1 MKQAQEAARQRE
13 LAQAQALAEE
23 QRKRA
28 EEQAAASA
36 RLRRRA
42 LFLAGAAGVAI
53 LAMIAAIIFL
63 QQSQQSEAEALSQKS
78 IAEQQRTIA
87 DQQKAAAETNAAEA
101 RRQQTAAETNAA
113 EARRQTGLAEQ
124 RERQARVSTLA
135 TQSQLAL
142 DRYPQRSL
150 LLATEALNL
159 SSQAGEPVAPASID
173 ALRAGLAEI
182 SGQTLVGAEQPA
194 SAVAY
199 SADGRYLAI
208 GSQAGRCACWICRP
222 TILLAQ
228 PIDAARPR
236 GSGRRDRIQPRW
248 PLPRQR
254 QLRWNRAAV
263 GSAGR

>member
-1 MKQAQEAARQRE
+1 M
-13 LAQAQALAEE
+13 AEE

-28 EEQAAASA
+28 EEQVAASA

-53 LAMIAAIIFL
+53 LAMIAAFMFL
-63 QQSQQSEAEALSQKS
+63 RQSRQSEAEALSQKS

-113 EARRQTGLAEQ
+113 EARRQTDLAQQ
-124 RERQARVSTLA
+124 RERQARISTLA

-159 SSQAGEPVAPASID
+159 SSQSGDLVAPASID

-199 SADGRYLAI
+199 SADGRYLAV
-208 GSQAGRCACWICRP
+208 GSQAGQLRLLDMQADDPLTKPLSCAGTRIRS
-222 TILLAQ
+222 
-228 PIDAARPR
+228 PR
-236 GSGRRDRIQPRW
+236 FIQPR
-248 PLPRQR
+248 
-254 QLRWNRAAV
+254 
-263 GSAGR
+263 